1 MECTAKANSNSTFLN
16 PSIEL
21 KVTFGTCY
29 GLLAVLGMFCN
40 IALINIFK
48 LKDQKI
54 TFNCLMILQ
63 ATFDLSYIWIFV
75 VNGIAYVMDL
85 PDQITTLTSFLIG
98 CVWNCCAFTKIA
110 IIMERYLV
118 LCKNRKMS
126 NFSFKWTIMISALV
140 LMLPYYNWCRGNQ
153 LYFVITRIWQFLIQ
167 AAIPVIFVLFLSFA
181 VYKKL
186 KLLRESEEFEQA
198 DEALKKSVGR
208 ARLTLVINT
217 IFVTCTCLYWL
228 RLPVDVRYKIVFHK
242 HFVWILLKLAFQI
255 AKWNPTFNVLKSG
268 FWRTLMTSVG
278 GMISLIY
285 CSSNFLVLKY
295 LLWKEKRSLQTSN
308 RPNSAFYVS
317 LI

>member
-63 ATFDLSYIWIFV
+63 ATFDLAYIWIFV
-75 VNGIAYVMDL
+75 VTGIAYVMDL
-85 PDQITTLTSFLIG
+85 PDQIKTVTLFLIG
-98 CVWNCCAFTKIA
+98 CAWNCCAFTKIA

-167 AAIPVIFVLFLSFA
+167 AAIPVIFVLFLSVA

-217 IFVTCTCLYWL
+217 IFVTFTCLYWL
-228 RLPVDVRYKIVFHK
+228 RLPVDID
-242 HFVWILLKLAFQI
+242 
-255 AKWNPTFNVLKSG
+255 KWNPTFNVLKSG

-308 RPNSAFYVS
+308 RPNFTFYVS